1 MTTCGDGIIA
11 GPETCDDGD
20 KFDNKG
26 WNDQCTGVIRGW
38 YWSVN
43 PSAPPAFVCNTQLM
57 DGIHVSPEEDWDD
70 GNYVDVGDGCT
81 NSGTIEYKW
90 DWVDDLLNR
99 SIWVPKWG
107 NGKVD
112 HVDEEWDD
120 NNYDS
125 NDGCTNCLID
135 SGWQCFNGS
144 ATTKDNWFKQPKAY
158 IDYLSETNE
167 VTIKFTRPMKNL
179 TLSNSPIMNLTI
191 TGPLSP
197 YKFTY
202 SAGFEDKN
210 TLMINITM
218 ASAMRGDDQEKYTI
232 DFDTSEFLSINEANL
247 ITTSLFGYLYKI
259 PMLPDILNPIG
270 TGVGTS
276 LSITLIFLVASN
288 IILGQSSELLWG
300 FMNTMQIMLFFPVL
314 QLYYPDVLAE
324 FFTFFSAAKLKVDL
338 PGMEGVKSKLRKNY
352 SIKDKM
358 SMPSLN
364 YRYESIDYES
374 TSILLNGENIFQ
386 ILIQGFI
393 ACACIF
399 AYKAI
404 LFTIQANTEIYEKEL
419 KEFQLREIEATSANL
434 EKESI
439 VGLQKNNYVSE
450 KTLVEKE
457 SRTRIWVK
465 KKIMELSQE
474 YKYNFFLRIGL
485 ELFLEIFVL
494 SLLNIRHS
502 KLNNIYQITSFGISW
517 IFIALWVSFFIW
529 SIIFSWRNYFEIKG
543 KKFEKAEFYSMFGEY
558 KMDNM
563 PQMLFNTFFM
573 TRRILYAWIIIFL
586 PDFPI
591 YQAFSFMAIGVPIL
605 AYHLAMNPYRD
616 VSNNVF
622 MNINEALLV
631 FVGAFF
637 FVFAEPHPSE
647 KDQKVMTI
655 LSWWVIWMIILVM
668 LINIVALW
676 VMKITMIIR
685 QIKDWIHHF
694 KTRPKPLKNRKQKA
708 NNIRM

>member
-1 MTTCGDGIIA
+1 
-11 GPETCDDGD
+11 
-20 KFDNKG
+20 
-26 WNDQCTGVIRGW
+26 
-38 YWSVN
+38 
-43 PSAPPAFVCNTQLM
+43 
-57 DGIHVSPEEDWDD
+57 
-70 GNYVDVGDGCT
+70 
-81 NSGTIEYKW
+81 
-90 DWVDDLLNR
+90 
-99 SIWVPKWG
+99 
-107 NGKVD
+107 
-112 HVDEEWDD
+112 
-120 NNYDS
+120 
-125 NDGCTNCLID
+125 
-135 SGWQCFNGS
+135 
-144 ATTKDNWFKQPKAY
+144 
-158 IDYLSETNE
+158 

-179 TLSNSPIMNLTI
+179 TLTNSPIMNLTI

-338 PGMEGVKSKLRKNY
+338 PGMEGVKSKLRNNY

-404 LFTIQANTEIYEKEL
+404 LFTIQANTEIYEREL

-434 EKESI
+434 EKEST

-502 KLNNIYQITSFGISW
+502 KFSNIYQITSFGIS
-517 IFIALWVSFFIW
+517 
-529 SIIFSWRNYFEIKG
+529 
-543 KKFEKAEFYSMFGEY
+543 
-558 KMDNM
+558 
-563 PQMLFNTFFM
+563 
-573 TRRILYAWIIIFL
+573 
-586 PDFPI
+586 
-591 YQAFSFMAIGVPIL
+591 
-605 AYHLAMNPYRD
+605 
-616 VSNNVF
+616 
-622 MNINEALLV
+622 
-631 FVGAFF
+631 
-637 FVFAEPHPSE
+637 
-647 KDQKVMTI
+647 
-655 LSWWVIWMIILVM
+655 
-668 LINIVALW
+668 
-676 VMKITMIIR
+676 
-685 QIKDWIHHF
+685 
-694 KTRPKPLKNRKQKA
+694 
-708 NNIRM
+708 